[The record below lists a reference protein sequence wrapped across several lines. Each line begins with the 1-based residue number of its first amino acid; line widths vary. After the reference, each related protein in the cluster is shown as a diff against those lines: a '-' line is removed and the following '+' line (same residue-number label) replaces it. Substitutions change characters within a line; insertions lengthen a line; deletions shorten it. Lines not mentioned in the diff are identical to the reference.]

1 MVKGNGLNILA
12 IIEDDILKEDVER
25 LKKFNVERLKKFNEE
40 AGRLELGEIL
50 INSDYEDYDY

>member
-50 INSDYEDYDY
+50 INSDYEDY

>member
-25 LKKFNVERLKKFNEE
+25 LKKFNEE

-50 INSDYEDYDY
+50 INSDYEDY